1 MATIKIK
8 LTKDILALISNIHFK
23 KLPDVTSTKKDQLNY
38 GIDFFSLYGGNFLL
52 EDISYIIGR
61 YDEHIKG
68 TEESAF
74 GPRFPEELE
83 NYMYEIHEYVVSNIG
98 YIENLVHWYSNK
110 GGLTEGTYKCKDY
123 EMLWVKVEEKS

>member
-1 MATIKIK
+1 MATVKIK

-68 TEESAF
+68 TEERIMF
-74 GPRFPEELE
+74 
-83 NYMYEIHEYVVSNIG
+83 
-98 YIENLVHWYSNK
+98 
-110 GGLTEGTYKCKDY
+110 
-123 EMLWVKVEEKS
+123 